1 MVHALHHLCLSPGKW
16 LLEGGRGMGSF
27 PLTQIGG
34 EMRLDV
40 CHVGFYLV
48 LVSVGMCLHCTQLNG
63 GLTLVGVL
71 CFSFSCA
78 QLREGVLIKIDES
91 QVCFLA
97 HGPRLWLFGVIREWV
112 QTLDWQWAH
121 FGLFL
126 PRKLDCSKGFVV
138 GCQTSSRLCKEPL
151 APPCFFD
158 TLPSTYLCLSSER

>member
-1 MVHALHHLCLSPGKW
+1 M
-16 LLEGGRGMGSF
+16 
-27 PLTQIGG
+27 
-34 EMRLDV
+34 
-40 CHVGFYLV
+40 
-48 LVSVGMCLHCTQLNG
+48 LNG